1 MESSEACSEVQMAG
15 NGHKRSSLLVR
26 KSSQVTASRRK
37 SSQALASRSHTDRTD
52 RYPVALSARGSLL
65 IANDR
70 IWSLLLG
77 NGSLV
82 CR

>member
-37 SSQALASRSHTDRTD
+37 SSQALASRSHVIASARKSIARDRTD
-52 RYPVALSARGSLL
+52 RTWIAR
-65 IANDR
+65 IATR
-70 IWSLLLG
+70 SH
-77 NGSLV
+77 
-82 CR
+82 